1 MTPSTESKYIHSQ
14 GSLRNR
20 LLLTLMIP
28 LILISS
34 IFAFESYEN
43 AYSISKSSFD
53 KSLAILSLTLIEQ
66 DDNIFGN
73 RLSDEILTVYED
85 AVGDDFFYHA
95 IVLKSSV
102 ITGYAHPPRP
112 TTYPEDANLKPFLYD
127 SQYHGKLVRAAFVSK
142 ISDNPEFPGEVH
154 LTVWQTFDNQTML
167 QNQIFVRSLIRI
179 LSLII
184 LVASTCWFA
193 VSYGLKPLD
202 ELQNAIKKRTITDLE
217 PIKRSVPIEVKSL
230 VESMNDLFS
239 RLQIAIKKRETFL
252 ANASH
257 QLKTPLANM
266 QGKAELALRAND
278 QDLSKDHI
286 RELISINKKSS
297 RLTSQ
302 MLSLLRAESDDI
314 LINPTQKFE
323 LNKLVKDVCIHYAP
337 SAVRQGRDIHF
348 IDSEQLAYLEGHPL
362 LITESIGNLIENSM
376 AYSHPN
382 QDIEVGLALTPQLH
396 GESRME
402 AIITISDA
410 GPGIPS
416 ELHEKTMFRF
426 YRASSSVKVEGCG
439 LGLAIVN
446 EIIKNHQG
454 DVYFENPNSGQF
466 ISVIRLP
473 VTKS

>member
-1 MTPSTESKYIHSQ
+1 MTPAKETKFIISQ

-20 LLLTLMIP
+20 LLIMLMLP
-28 LILISS
+28 LIIISS

-53 KSLAILSLTLIEQ
+53 KSLSILSLTLIEQ

-95 IVLKSSV
+95 IVLDSPV
-102 ITGYAHPPRP
+102 ITGYARPPRP
-112 TTYPEDANLKPFLYD
+112 VTYPKDANLKPFLFD
-127 SQYHGKLVRAAFVSK
+127 SQYHDKPIRAAFVSK
-142 ISDNPEFPGEVH
+142 ISNNPEFPGEVQ

-167 QNQIFVRSLIRI
+167 QNQIFVRSLFRI

-184 LVASTCWFA
+184 LVACICWFG
-193 VSYGLKPLD
+193 VNYGLRPLD
-202 ELQNAIKKRTITDLE
+202 ELQKAIEKRTITDLE

-230 VESMNDLFS
+230 VDSMNDLFS
-239 RLQIAIKKRETFL
+239 RLQVAIKKRENFL

-266 QGKAELALRAND
+266 HGKAELALRAKD
-278 QDLSKDHI
+278 PDLSKEHI

-314 LINPTQKFE
+314 LINPTQNFE

-337 SAVRQGRDIHF
+337 SAVRQGREIHF
-348 IDSEQLAYLEGHPL
+348 KNSDQLAYLEGHPL

-376 AYSHPN
+376 AYSLPN
-382 QDIEVGLALTPQLH
+382 QDIEVELSITTQTDDDTQ
-396 GESRME
+396 MK
-402 AIITISDA
+402 AIISISDA

-416 ELHEKTMFRF
+416 ELHEKTMCRF

-454 DVYFENPNSGQF
+454 VFYFENPNSEQF

-473 VTKS
+473 VTSK